1 MIKTLVTGGTGF
13 VGRAITRQLVEQ
25 HETVQVLSR
34 NPLAVPPEQRVPG
47 ALYVKGDILDP
58 QSVAAAM
65 QDCDAIVHCVQFP
78 GAPFENPSKGWT
90 YNNIDGRGTEIL
102 CEAAQ
107 KQNISRLL
115 YISGAGAGQGRQ
127 QPWFQAKDRAE
138 KAIVATGQQWTILR
152 PSWIYGPEDRS
163 LNRMVDSA
171 RLPIFFP
178 IIGDGQQKVAPVL
191 IDDMAKV

>member
-1 MIKTLVTGGTGF
+1 MQSPYDQNTCDRRYGF
-13 VGRAITRQLVEQ
+13 VGRAITRQLVAQ

-115 YISGAGAGQGRQ
+115 Y
-127 QPWFQAKDRAE
+127 
-138 KAIVATGQQWTILR
+138 
-152 PSWIYGPEDRS
+152 
-163 LNRMVDSA
+163 
-171 RLPIFFP
+171 
-178 IIGDGQQKVAPVL
+178 KVALAQDKDASSLGFKPKIAL
-191 IDDMAKV
+191 KKPLSQRDSNGPFCGLHGFMGPMIDLSIEWLTVRGFRFFSYHW